1 MLDAQTACIW
11 VFTTSQWYLS
21 WSYSVRAFLS
31 STSTSRTTSQERAE
45 RMLTEM
51 FEYFMKH
58 TERLPAQYVRLSEIS
73 SKEQIICDYLS
84 GMTDRY
90 AIDVFEDLFIPET
103 FSLGGVKV

>member
-1 MLDAQTACIW
+1 MKNG
-11 VFTTSQWYLS
+11 FY
-21 WSYSVRAFLS
+21 VRAALPFVCTALL
-31 STSTSRTTSQERAE
+31 
-45 RMLTEM
+45 LTGC
-51 FEYFMKH
+51 K
-58 TERLPAQYVRLSEIS
+58 TEGVSETQYVRLSEIS